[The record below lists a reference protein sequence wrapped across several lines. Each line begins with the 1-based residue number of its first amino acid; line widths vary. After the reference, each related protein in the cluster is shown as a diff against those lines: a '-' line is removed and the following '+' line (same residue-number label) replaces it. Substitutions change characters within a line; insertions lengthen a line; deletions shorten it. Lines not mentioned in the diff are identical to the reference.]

1 MSTFTTPLVD
11 GNQKS
16 HHQKPVRVGDRLAHM
31 GQALDDHLE
40 AGTLTLAALKKQRS
54 VLKGARS
61 RALDMASSLGVSQ
74 TLIRWID
81 LRAKQDSVLF
91 YSGIIF
97 SIALLVFLYIYFL

>member
-1 MSTFTTPLVD
+1 M
-11 GNQKS
+11 
-16 HHQKPVRVGDRLAHM
+16 GDRLAHM